1 MAYIVLGY
9 GLHFEESD
17 DFIEN
22 NSELIE
28 SIRDS
33 ERKLRSKDSIIHS
46 IGGGNWDLSYF
57 IGVYIGNREYTA
69 MTLEELNATFK
80 KEDYSSILKELLA
93 KQPQLQEALKPY
105 ENDLTYQII
114 LDRE

>member
-22 NSELIE
+22 HSELIE

-33 ERKLRSKDSIIHS
+33 ERKLRSKDSIIHG

-57 IGVYIGNREYTA
+57 IGVFIGSREYTA
-69 MTLEELNATFK
+69 MTLQELNTSFK
-80 KEDYSSILKELLA
+80 KEDYSSILKEQLA
-93 KQPQLQEALKPY
+93 KYPDLQEALKSY
-105 ENDLTYQII
+105 ENDFTYQII